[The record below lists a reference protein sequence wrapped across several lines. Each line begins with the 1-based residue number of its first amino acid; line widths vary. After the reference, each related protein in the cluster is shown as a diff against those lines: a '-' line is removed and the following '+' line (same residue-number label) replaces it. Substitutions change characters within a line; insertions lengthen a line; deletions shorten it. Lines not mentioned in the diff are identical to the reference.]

1 MSSKPCE
8 IAGNIISPSRC
19 LSLASQPSAK
29 PQNSTNSPSGKK
41 KKIKEKSVFV
51 APQVS
56 NLSSGTIQLLSAFP
70 VSFFHDN
77 YLRLGPILY

>member
-19 LSLASQPSAK
+19 LSLALQPSAK

-41 KKIKEKSVFV
+41 KIKENSVFV